1 MKKASR
7 AGGLAFNTSPYARD
21 QSSIPIPAPANIA
34 QRHPVRVNARP
45 TPKTSRLPNNPW
57 RDGSDLSDGDPHTSG
72 DCSTR
77 PNRTV
82 AHVGEDAET
91 DAVLIPCPSGLE
103 QLTRASIGMGSIA
116 TCSSMRAESGG
127 A

>member
-1 MKKASR
+1 MRASCNSTADKGPHMTHEEGEPR
-7 AGGLAFNTSPYARD
+7 RRTRLQNLT
-21 QSSIPIPAPANIA
+21 
-34 QRHPVRVNARP
+34 ARP
-45 TPKTSRLPNNPW
+45 TPNTSRLPNNPW
-57 RDGSDLSDGDPHTSG
+57 RDGSDLSAGDPHTSG

-91 DAVLIPCPSGLE
+91 DAVLIPSPSGLE